1 MGIARDLLRETGVE
15 GPVLDLAG
23 EVFGR
28 ARAALG
34 ESADH
39 LEAIRL
45 IESQAGAEIR
55 G

>member
-1 MGIARDLLRETGVE
+1 MSLGPAAFLGLGGLGV
-15 GPVLDLAG
+15 VG
-23 EVFGR
+23 ELFRR
-28 ARAALG
+28 ARAALE